1 MDGIVE
7 ALLRLEGA
15 KHTALIKCDANAYDE
30 HVRAQLHL
38 LDSSSSDLLQ
48 GAARKS
54 PQSVAALSKLVRHNT
69 ALFMNLVSTSPVFA
83 ISRNNYTSD
92 GCANPQVSGR
102 IAVEG

>member
-15 KHTALIKCDANAYDE
+15 KHTALIQSDANAYDE

-38 LDSSSSDLLQ
+38 LDSSAGFQD
-48 GAARKS
+48 AARKS
-54 PQSVAALSKLVRHNT
+54 PQAVLALAKLLRHNT

-83 ISRNNYTSD
+83 LSRNRYT
-92 GCANPQVSGR
+92 ANGSADPQIAGR
-102 IAVEG
+102 IAVEA